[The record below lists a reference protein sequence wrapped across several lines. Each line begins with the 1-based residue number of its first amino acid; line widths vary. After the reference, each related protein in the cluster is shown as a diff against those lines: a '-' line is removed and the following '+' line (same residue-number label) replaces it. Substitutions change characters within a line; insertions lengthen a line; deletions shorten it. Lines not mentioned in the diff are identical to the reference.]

1 MYMKSAKFFDFYVFQ
16 GNAATH
22 LRCGG

>member
-1 MYMKSAKFFDFYVFQ
+1 LKISHFYVFQ
-16 GNAATH
+16 GNAATS